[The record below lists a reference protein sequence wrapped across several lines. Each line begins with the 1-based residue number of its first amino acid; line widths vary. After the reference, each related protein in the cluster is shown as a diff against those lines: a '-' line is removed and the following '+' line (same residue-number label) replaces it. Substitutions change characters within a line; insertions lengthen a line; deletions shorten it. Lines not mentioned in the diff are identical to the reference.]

1 VQPTIRSTSPTTRR
15 SNRLGILAAAVT
27 LGASLALA
35 AAGPRDV
42 VKALA
47 DQVLVVLKDKSLSS
61 DTKRHKIETLVY
73 GSVDFDTLS
82 KLVLARNLSRFSPDE
97 IGRFQQEFK
106 RHLSVTYG
114 KSVDSYKNE
123 TVSIVGDREEARGD
137 WTVRTKIDRG
147 GVDDIAV
154 DYRMRQANGEWK
166 IIDFIVEGVSL
177 VSNFRSQFQDILSAK
192 TPGELI
198 ELIHEKNARGEAFDK
213 TNT

>member
-1 VQPTIRSTSPTTRR
+1 VRPTTRSTSPTTKRN
-15 SNRLGILAAAVT
+15 SRLLAGTAA
-27 LGASLALA
+27 LAASLALA
-35 AAGPRDV
+35 AAVPRDV
-42 VKALA
+42 VKQLA

-61 DTKRHKIETLVY
+61 DAKRGRIETLVY
-73 GSVDFDTLS
+73 ASVDFDTLS
-82 KLVLARNLSRFSPDE
+82 KLVLARNVPRFSPDE
-97 IGRFQQEFK
+97 LGRFQQEFK

-147 GVDDIAV
+147 GADDIAV
-154 DYRMRQANGEWK
+154 DYRMRQTKGEWK

-177 VSNFRSQFQDILSAK
+177 VSNFRSQFQEILSAK
-192 TPGELI
+192 TPGQLI
-198 ELIHEKNARGEAFDK
+198 DLIHEKNVTGKSFEK

>member
-1 VQPTIRSTSPTTRR
+1 MRPTTRSTSPTTKRN
-15 SNRLGILAAAVT
+15 SRLLAGTAA
-27 LGASLALA
+27 LAASLALA
-35 AAGPRDV
+35 AAVPRDV
-42 VKALA
+42 VKQLA

-61 DTKRHKIETLVY
+61 DAKRGRIETLVY
-73 GSVDFDTLS
+73 ASVDFDTLS
-82 KLVLARNLSRFSPDE
+82 KLVLARNVPRFSPDE
-97 IGRFQQEFK
+97 LGRFQQEFK

-147 GVDDIAV
+147 GADDIAV
-154 DYRMRQANGEWK
+154 DYRMRQTKGEWK

-177 VSNFRSQFQDILSAK
+177 VSNFRSQFQEILSAK
-192 TPGELI
+192 TPGQLI
-198 ELIHEKNARGEAFDK
+198 DLIHEKNVTGQSFEK

>member
-1 VQPTIRSTSPTTRR
+1 VRPTTRSTSPTTKRN
-15 SNRLGILAAAVT
+15 SRLLAGTAA
-27 LGASLALA
+27 LAASLALA
-35 AAGPRDV
+35 AAVPRDV
-42 VKALA
+42 VKQLA

-61 DTKRHKIETLVY
+61 DAKRGRIETLVY
-73 GSVDFDTLS
+73 ASVDFDTLS
-82 KLVLARNLSRFSPDE
+82 KLVLARNVPRFSPDE
-97 IGRFQQEFK
+97 LGRFQQEFK

-147 GVDDIAV
+147 GADDIAV
-154 DYRMRQANGEWK
+154 DYRMRQTKGEWK

-177 VSNFRSQFQDILSAK
+177 VSNFRSQFQEILSAK
-192 TPGELI
+192 TPGQLI
-198 ELIHEKNARGEAFDK
+198 DLIHEKNVTGQSFEK

>member
-1 VQPTIRSTSPTTRR
+1 MQPTTRSTSRTTKRNSR
-15 SNRLGILAAAVT
+15 LAALAVAV
-27 LGASLALA
+27 GACLALA
-35 AAGPRDV
+35 STGPRDV

-61 DTKRHKIETLVY
+61 DTKRGKIETLVY
-73 GSVDFDTLS
+73 GAVDFDTLS
-82 KLVLARNLSRFSPDE
+82 KLVLARNVSRFSPDE
-97 IGRFQQEFK
+97 LGRFQQEFK

-147 GVDDIAV
+147 GADDVAV
-154 DYRMRQANGEWK
+154 DYRMRQTNGEWK
-166 IIDFIVEGVSL
+166 IIDFIIEGVSL

-192 TPGELI
+192 SPGELVD
-198 ELIHEKNARGEAFDK
+198 LIHEKNAKGESFEK
-213 TNT
+213 TQT